1 MGNSF
6 RMFSIANNFRYTT
19 ITVSLPLKIAI
30 RMFSKN
36 KKDGRLDQEQHELLE
51 TAQRRIKQKK
61 RLYTHFVVFLIGSVF
76 LILINKILKYWEE
89 YDWFLWAIT
98 LWAFLFA
105 LHVFNVFVTQR
116 FMGRDWERKQ
126 REKLVAKQKER
137 IAELQREIETD
148 FPLSKINKK
157 KEL

>member
-1 MGNSF
+1 
-6 RMFSIANNFRYTT
+6 
-19 ITVSLPLKIAI
+19 
-30 RMFSKN
+30 MFSKN
-36 KKDGRLDQEQHELLE
+36 KNDTHLDQEQHELLE
-51 TAQRRIKQKK
+51 TAQIRIKQKK

-76 LILINKILKYWEE
+76 LVLINKILKYWEE

-105 LHVFNVFVTQR
+105 LHVFNVLVTQR

-137 IAELQREIETD
+137 IAELQKEIEID